1 MTGHHDSNLTGADI
15 RAKLDHPVV
24 DADGHMIEATFA
36 ILDFVKEV
44 GGKDLAARYE
54 AMLKGD
60 KTSESRRAVWVGNS
74 GPASIDRATAM
85 LPRLYRE
92 RLQDAGIDYGI
103 VYGTIALTL
112 LRLDDDELRPV
123 VFRAMNKLY
132 EDMFRDVQ
140 DRLTPAA
147 VIPMHT
153 PEEALAELDHAVGEL
168 GHKVIV
174 MNTMVTRP
182 AEAVVKE
189 APHLADW
196 SKVITSPA
204 IDMDDAYDPVWAK
217 CVELGVAPSCHNA
230 FRGRGSTHG
239 SPSNYVYNSLGSFAD
254 GSEYFCRSLFFG
266 GVPARFPGL
275 RFAFLEGGGGW
286 AANLYSSLFEY
297 WEKRNLEAL
306 STNLDPAKLDIDL
319 LIDMFD
325 KYGDER
331 LSVER
336 ITAEPYHPI
345 TTHLLVSP
353 EEVNDFKP
361 TGVTKPEDIR
371 DIFQRNFFFGCEADD
386 SMNAVA
392 FDPKINRYGLKLN
405 AILGSDIGHWDV
417 PDMTKVMVEAY
428 EILEDGFVTEDDFR
442 DFTFGNVVTMH
453 TDMNPVFFEGTAL
466 EGEVAA
472 FRAERAEAAE

>member
-1 MTGHHDSNLTGADI
+1 M
-15 RAKLDHPVV
+15 
-24 DADGHMIEATFA
+24 
-36 ILDFVKEV
+36 
-44 GGKDLAARYE
+44 
-54 AMLKGD
+54 
-60 KTSESRRAVWVGNS
+60 
-74 GPASIDRATAM
+74 
-85 LPRLYRE
+85 
-92 RLQDAGIDYGI
+92 
-103 VYGTIALTL
+103 
-112 LRLDDDELRPV
+112 
-123 VFRAMNKLY
+123 
-132 EDMFRDVQ
+132 
-140 DRLTPAA
+140 
-147 VIPMHT
+147 
-153 PEEALAELDHAVGEL
+153 
-168 GHKVIV
+168 
-174 MNTMVTRP
+174 
-182 AEAVVKE
+182 
-189 APHLADW
+189 
-196 SKVITSPA
+196 
-204 IDMDDAYDPVWAK
+204 
-217 CVELGVAPSCHNA
+217 
-230 FRGRGSTHG
+230 
-239 SPSNYVYNSLGSFAD
+239 
-254 GSEYFCRSLFFG
+254 
-266 GVPARFPGL
+266 
-275 RFAFLEGGGGW
+275 
-286 AANLYSSLFEY
+286 
-297 WEKRNLEAL
+297 
-306 STNLDPAKLDIDL
+306 DPAKLDIDL

>member
-1 MTGHHDSNLTGADI
+1 MTGHHDPNLTGADI
-15 RAKLDHPVV
+15 RAKLNHPVV
-24 DADGHMIEATFA
+24 DADGHMIETTFA
-36 ILDFVKEV
+36 LLDFVKQV
-44 GGKDLAARYE
+44 GGADLAARYE
-54 AMLKGD
+54 KMLKGD
-60 KTSESRRAVWVGNS
+60 NTSASRRAVWVGNS

-92 RLQDAGIDYGI
+92 RLEDAGIDFGI

-112 LRLDDDELRPV
+112 LRLEDNELRPV
-123 VFRAMNKLY
+123 VFRAMNMLY
-132 EDMFRDVQ
+132 ADMFRDVQ

-153 PEEALAELDHAVGEL
+153 PEEALAELDHAVGDL

-174 MNTMVTRP
+174 MNAMISRP
-182 AEAVVKE
+182 AEAVVDE

-196 SKVITSPA
+196 SAAVTSPA
-204 IDMDDAYDPVWAK
+204 IDVGDAYDPVWAK

-266 GVPARFPGL
+266 GVPARFPEL
-275 RFAFLEGGGGW
+275 RFSFLEGGGGW
-286 AANLYSSLFEY
+286 AANLYNSLFEY

-306 STNLDPAKLDIDL
+306 ATNLDPAKLDIDL
-319 LIDMFD
+319 IVEMFAR
-325 KYGDER
+325 YGDER
-331 LSVER
+331 LSADR
-336 ITAEPYHPI
+336 IKADPHHPV
-345 TTHLLVSP
+345 TTHLSVSP
-353 EEVNDFKP
+353 EDVNDFAP
-361 TGVTKPEDIR
+361 TGVAKPDDIR
-371 DIFQRNFFFGCEADD
+371 DIFQRSFFFGCEADD

-392 FDPKINRYGLKLN
+392 FDPKINHYGLKLN

-428 EILEDGFVTEDDFR
+428 EMLEDGFVDENDFR

-453 TDMNPVFFEGTAL
+453 TDMNPGFFEGTAV
-466 EGEVAA
+466 EAEVAA
-472 FRAERAEAAE
+472 FKAERAEAAE